1 MATKK
6 KQSPRFTADE
16 ISILSGL
23 VGKHK
28 TIIECKK
35 TDSVSSNLKNETW
48 EKLCNEYNCLPGVS
62 PRDSN
67 QLKKCWGNPVKQ
79 KWKNERSDEKR
90 KTHKTGGGPPPTPMS
105 AISVLVGAVAGHM
118 ATRLDN
124 DNDSDGAAYL
134 PPVQNEPV
142 VRLLE
147 GMVDCDP
154 LYDHAHTGAGS
165 CSGRSGTNEPAQKV
179 AVICN
184 FVMQR
189 MALTPGQQ
197 ETPPQEPRP
206 HLTVPVYVG
215 YDDVKSV
222 ADFLGELQTYH
233 LAYGASPRLRARQG
247 FGKSSCLWTT
257 QRRFS
262 ESSRQG
268 RSTWTKVRTGDNY
281 LPGSPSM
288 DVAEP
293 EASASVTA
301 ATGADPGPPTE
312 QTVPAPAAA
321 SSCSSDRVAA
331 TQDEGRPARGRM
343 VLLEQALSAEND
355 VRSSLLRAESAIR
368 IKLLEEEQQ
377 MKVAKHQMK
386 VAEHRV
392 RLQVEQTNLK
402 IAEWKLRELQ
412 QGGEK

>member
-1 MATKK
+1 MGATSRCHTAKRPNRK
-6 KQSPRFTADE
+6 TKLLAEGLRNARSRSDPPVHTTAAPPRTSGTFPCRRLIPLLLSSMRRLFYRLVAVRLNTKFDLKTPKLRFTFHRRSRELPSSSPVQVA
-16 ISILSGL
+16 SGR
-23 VGKHK
+23 G
-28 TIIECKK
+28 
-35 TDSVSSNLKNETW
+35 
-48 EKLCNEYNCLPGVS
+48 P
-62 PRDSN
+62 PRLGAR
-67 QLKKCWGNPVKQ
+67 LKKCWGNLKQ
-79 KWKNERSDEKR
+79 KWKNERSDERR

-154 LYDHAHTGAGS
+154 VYEYAGDHYQ
-165 CSGRSGTNEPAQKV
+165 PA
-179 AVICN
+179 
-184 FVMQR
+184 
-189 MALTPGQQ
+189 
-197 ETPPQEPRP
+197 
-206 HLTVPVYVG
+206 
-215 YDDVKSV
+215 
-222 ADFLGELQTYH
+222 
-233 LAYGASPRLRARQG
+233 
-247 FGKSSCLWTT
+247 
-257 QRRFS
+257 
-262 ESSRQG
+262 
-268 RSTWTKVRTGDNY
+268 
-281 LPGSPSM
+281 SPSM

-293 EASASVTA
+293 GASSSTA
-301 ATGADPGPPTE
+301 AATEAAPDPLTE
-312 QTVPAPAAA
+312 QTTPAPAAA

-331 TQDEGRPARGRM
+331 TPDEARPPRGRM

-377 MKVAKHQMK
+377 IKAAEHQMKVAEHQMK

>member
-67 QLKKCWGNPVKQ
+67 QLKKCWGNLKQ
-79 KWKNERSDEKR
+79 KWKNERSDERR

-154 LYDHAHTGAGS
+154 VYEYAGDHYQ
-165 CSGRSGTNEPAQKV
+165 PA
-179 AVICN
+179 
-184 FVMQR
+184 
-189 MALTPGQQ
+189 
-197 ETPPQEPRP
+197 
-206 HLTVPVYVG
+206 
-215 YDDVKSV
+215 
-222 ADFLGELQTYH
+222 
-233 LAYGASPRLRARQG
+233 
-247 FGKSSCLWTT
+247 
-257 QRRFS
+257 
-262 ESSRQG
+262 
-268 RSTWTKVRTGDNY
+268 
-281 LPGSPSM
+281 SPSM

-293 EASASVTA
+293 GASSSTA
-301 ATGADPGPPTE
+301 AATEAAPDPLTE
-312 QTVPAPAAA
+312 QTTPAPAAA

-331 TQDEGRPARGRM
+331 TPDEARPPRGRV

-355 VRSSLLRAESAIR
+355 VRSSVLRAESAIR
-368 IKLLEEEQQ
+368 IKLLEEEQQIKAAEHQ

>member
-1 MATKK
+1 
-6 KQSPRFTADE
+6 
-16 ISILSGL
+16 
-23 VGKHK
+23 
-28 TIIECKK
+28 
-35 TDSVSSNLKNETW
+35 
-48 EKLCNEYNCLPGVS
+48 
-62 PRDSN
+62 
-67 QLKKCWGNPVKQ
+67 
-79 KWKNERSDEKR
+79 
-90 KTHKTGGGPPPTPMS
+90 MS

-124 DNDSDGAAYL
+124 DNDSDGVAYL

-154 LYDHAHTGAGS
+154 
-165 CSGRSGTNEPAQKV
+165 
-179 AVICN
+179 
-184 FVMQR
+184 
-189 MALTPGQQ
+189 
-197 ETPPQEPRP
+197 
-206 HLTVPVYVG
+206 VYE
-215 YDDVKSV
+215 Y
-222 ADFLGELQTYH
+222 A
-233 LAYGASPRLRARQG
+233 
-247 FGKSSCLWTT
+247 
-257 QRRFS
+257 
-262 ESSRQG
+262 
-268 RSTWTKVRTGDNY
+268 GDNY

-377 MKVAKHQMK
+377 MKVAEHQMK